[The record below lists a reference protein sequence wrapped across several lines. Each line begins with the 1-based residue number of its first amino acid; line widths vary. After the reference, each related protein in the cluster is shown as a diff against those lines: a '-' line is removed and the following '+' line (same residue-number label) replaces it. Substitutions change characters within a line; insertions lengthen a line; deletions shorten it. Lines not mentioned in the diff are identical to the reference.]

1 MENTVLSFLSS
12 LSEAEAKVV
21 WEALSQYVDNT
32 RDADAT
38 EDLSKGAADS
48 LLVAEAL
55 LEKMD
60 AAMAVLME
68 GQ

>member
-1 MENTVLSFLSS
+1 MENIVLSFLSS

-32 RDADAT
+32 RDAT

>member
-1 MENTVLSFLSS
+1 MLSFLSS

-21 WEALSQYVDNT
+21 WEALSQYVDNA
-32 RDADAT
+32 RDAIEEHD
-38 EDLSKGAADS
+38 EKDLPKGSVNS
-48 LLVAEAL
+48 LRVAESL

-68 GQ
+68 EL